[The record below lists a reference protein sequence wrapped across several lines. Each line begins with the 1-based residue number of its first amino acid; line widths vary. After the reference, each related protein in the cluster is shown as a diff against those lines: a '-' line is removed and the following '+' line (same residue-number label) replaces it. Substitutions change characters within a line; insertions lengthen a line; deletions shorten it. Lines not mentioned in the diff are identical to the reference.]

1 MRTIALVMLGPQSPA
16 PASAG
21 SGFRSAQ
28 RELPELKFWKLP
40 LRAALFAPRS
50 RPAASSNGPAW
61 SLAFGLS
68 RRAVPRY
75 LVK

>member
-1 MRTIALVMLGPQSPA
+1 MGLNRRRPPPRAQ
-16 PASAG
+16 ASAPLD
-21 SGFRSAQ
+21 
-28 RELPELKFWKLP
+28 ELPELTFWKLP

-75 LVK
+75 LVT

>member
-1 MRTIALVMLGPQSPA
+1 MGLNRRRPPPRAQ
-16 PASAG
+16 ASAPLDG
-21 SGFRSAQ
+21 
-28 RELPELKFWKLP
+28 LPELKFWKSP
-40 LRAALFAPRS
+40 LRAALFAPQS
-50 RPAASSNGPAW
+50 RHAASSSGPAW